1 MVTTSHEPGLAE
13 HVTPPQNTINNQESL
28 VTTMGPASRDDMR
41 PFTTVNYKQQR
52 ANKMKQRKIR
62 QLMRTQENNPSDEIY
77 PKFFTI
83 RFPKLNIEKDVNLI
97 AIDKDLKAKIGIPT
111 MIKKQNKETLLVKV
125 KSENQGNLLQQ
136 IQELAQQKVAVES
149 HKSLNQSKGTVFS
162 EALSNSTQEEILEA
176 LKNQHVLKVERLK
189 AKIRGEL
196 QDTHRYVFT
205 FNKPDLPASIKIT
218 DWHHELISLYIPKP
232 MRCANCQRLGHT
244 RKHCRR
250 QVPVCARCAQ
260 EGHQA
265 QGCLNDP
272 KCANCGE
279 PHRSYD
285 TKRPLFT
292 FKSEILA
299 TQIKNKMSYAEAE
312 DEVKGTLYGGG

>member
-1 MVTTSHEPGLAE
+1 MD
-13 HVTPPQNTINNQESL
+13 
-28 VTTMGPASRDDMR
+28 PASRDDMR

-62 QLMRTQENNPSDEIY
+62 QLMRTQENNSSDEIY

-176 LKNQHVLKVERLK
+176 LKNQHVLKVERLE

-196 QDTHRYVFT
+196 RHPSICFHLQQARPPCLHQDHRLAPRTHQLIYPQTHALRKLST
-205 FNKPDLPASIKIT
+205 FGS
-218 DWHHELISLYIPKP
+218 HS
-232 MRCANCQRLGHT
+232 
-244 RKHCRR
+244 
-250 QVPVCARCAQ
+250 
-260 EGHQA
+260 
-265 QGCLNDP
+265 
-272 KCANCGE
+272 
-279 PHRSYD
+279 
-285 TKRPLFT
+285 
-292 FKSEILA
+292 
-299 TQIKNKMSYAEAE
+299 
-312 DEVKGTLYGGG
+312 